1 MFLGIHY
8 SHSEFEGRARYSGR
22 DPVDE
27 YFGTNQMGL
36 DCQGHGT
43 HVASLAAGK
52 TFGAAKKSNLYSV
65 RVLKCY
71 GRTPLSVILDGLNHV
86 AELVN
91 GTDQPAIISMSLGGP
106 YSTVMDELVTA
117 IVQANIPV
125 VAGAGNDGYDACY
138 YSPASNSLAITV
150 GASKEGAGMYPYSN
164 GGSCVDIIAPGVDV
178 LGAGWPCDTC
188 NMSLT
193 GTSMAAP
200 LVSGVAAIYLSL
212 QPLLT
217 PSELKHILLDKSCKN
232 ILDFSDWRLLDCS
245 LKLKT
250 PNRLL
255 HIIGEYKNGCN
266 FVQSKVRN
274 NMYIFAVLHTHKFSF
289 KLQLK

>member
-1 MFLGIHY
+1 M
-8 SHSEFEGRARYSGR
+8 
-22 DPVDE
+22 DE
-27 YFGTNQMGL
+27 YFNTNQTGL
-36 DCQGHGT
+36 DCDGHGT
-43 HVASLAAGK
+43 HVASLAGGK

-65 RVLKCY
+65 RVLDCY
-71 GRTPLSVILDGLNHV
+71 GWGQLSVIMDGLNHV

-106 YSTVMDELVTA
+106 YSEVIDELVTA
-117 IVQANIPV
+117 IVKAGIPV
-125 VAGAGNDGYDACY
+125 VAAAGNDGYDACH

-150 GASKEGAGMYPYSN
+150 GASSEGAGMYSFSN

-178 LGAGWPCDTC
+178 LGASWICDTC
-188 NMSLT
+188 NISYT

-217 PSELKHILLDKSCKN
+217 PSELKQILLDESCKN
-232 ILDFSDWRLLDCS
+232 TLNFSDWRLDCL
-245 LKLKT
+245 LKFKT

-255 HIIGEYKNGCN
+255 HIIG
-266 FVQSKVRN
+266 
-274 NMYIFAVLHTHKFSF
+274 MI
-289 KLQLK
+289 